1 MPTVRVDRVDKP
13 VGERSPPAGEPG
25 SIVVGYWDI
34 RGLGSPVRCLLYYL
48 NLDFVDRR
56 YVQGDYNDDVPF
68 SRDAWLS
75 VKHRLGL
82 DFPNLPYLIDARGE
96 HATRPIA
103 ITETLAILR
112 HLARTHGHQVS
123 EYALGA
129 NDPYVDMIANIVME
143 LNGATARAC
152 YGSQSA
158 DQAIQVYTEMM
169 VPKLVALESYCRRHK
184 VAACAKGSDPRFLSV
199 QQTGGSEP
207 SYADLFLAELL
218 DHIETCLPGSLKAF
232 PHLSQLRQNVHGL
245 ERLQEFLNSP
255 SRAGLACN
263 NKIALIGS
271 GSKMPPPGKLPH
283 LKLPEEAIAAARDAV
298 ILSKD
303 RTER

>member
-1 MPTVRVDRVDKP
+1 
-13 VGERSPPAGEPG
+13 
-25 SIVVGYWDI
+25 
-34 RGLGSPVRCLLYYL
+34 
-48 NLDFVDRR
+48 
-56 YVQGDYNDDVPF
+56 
-68 SRDAWLS
+68 

-158 DQAIQVYTEMM
+158 DQAIQFSLRKTNNFFSF
-169 VPKLVALESYCRRHK
+169 VP
-184 VAACAKGSDPRFLSV
+184 
-199 QQTGGSEP
+199 
-207 SYADLFLAELL
+207 LF
-218 DHIETCLPGSLKAF
+218 
-232 PHLSQLRQNVHGL
+232 QLFFKN
-245 ERLQEFLNSP
+245 NSTP
-255 SRAGLACN
+255 F
-263 NKIALIGS
+263 
-271 GSKMPPPGKLPH
+271 
-283 LKLPEEAIAAARDAV
+283 
-298 ILSKD
+298 
-303 RTER
+303 